1 MDTTALAQQLN
12 DQYGLSQLKEI
23 GTTEISTLLRATNTW
38 GTTVR
43 EVEVFRKEVPEP
55 DRDSVPQLEA
65 ALQSSAHPGSVTVTG
80 CGLTPDSQ
88 LFVLRDQVTGRSLE
102 SLIEGRAAWGNHFT
116 TEEATKLLQQIASAI
131 DQFNKANHSSF
142 LLRSINTERILI
154 QDGSNPA
161 ILTLVGPSIGA
172 GTASPDDNRRAFADV
187 IAKMTGTAI
196 DEDIFA
202 DAASCTEYLE
212 ALTRP
217 ASREPESTAPSKDSN
232 AAGFSVVGP
241 SEADTID
248 YAQHHENSNP
258 EEDTVVTDVAST
270 KEHADNGE
278 NVHHADSRN
287 TSNDSDDSPAR
298 VDDARPVQ
306 HYPSTDPS
314 MRAVEQDGTYAYSQQ
329 DYQGPPPGYQGYE
342 EPEKK
347 RKVWPWVLALVL
359 ILALIAGGVAVW
371 YFFFNK
377 EPWSDTDQQTV
388 DAFPGIVSENQGGSG
403 WQDLTCTSMEAE
415 AGQDSKI
422 RCADEALGVTITR
435 FPSEEAREDALPN
448 GDAVTLG
455 ADQCEVT
462 SYEIEGQEPPAF
474 IMAPEGDNSSYLIT
488 INGADAE
495 QKRLSMPIC

>member
-1 MDTTALAQQLN
+1 MDTTALGQQLN
-12 DQYGLSQLKEI
+12 DKYGLSQLVEI
-23 GTTEISTLLRATNTW
+23 DTTEVSTLLRATNTW

-43 EVEVFRKEVPEP
+43 DVEVFHQEVPES
-55 DRDSVPQLEA
+55 DRDSIPQLEA
-65 ALQSSAHPGSVTVTG
+65 ALQWSAHPGSVTVSG
-80 CGLTPDSQ
+80 CGLTADNQ
-88 LFVLRDQVTGRSLE
+88 LFVLREQVSGRSLQA
-102 SLIEGRAAWGNHFT
+102 LIDGRTKWGNHFT
-116 TEEATKLLQQIASAI
+116 TQEAAGLLHQIAGAI
-131 DQFNKANHSSF
+131 DQFNGANQSSF
-142 LLRSINTERILI
+142 LRRSINTERILI
-154 QDGSNPA
+154 QDGPNPA
-161 ILTLVGPSIGA
+161 ILTLVGPSVGV
-172 GTASPDDNRRAFADV
+172 GTASADDNRRAFADV
-187 IAKMTGTAI
+187 VAKMTDTPV
-196 DEDIFA
+196 DEDKLA
-202 DAASCTEYLE
+202 EASSCSAYLE

-217 ASREPESTAPSKDSN
+217 AAPAAPPAPPAPAPAEPTGQDPNATDLSGYPDADSN
-232 AAGFSVVGP
+232 AAGSSAMGLGAAGVSAAGAAGFAGS
-241 SEADTID
+241 
-248 YAQHHENSNP
+248 
-258 EEDTVVTDVAST
+258 
-270 KEHADNGE
+270 ADNAGQE
-278 NVHHADSRN
+278 PATAD
-287 TSNDSDDSPAR
+287 DDHPA
-298 VDDARPVQ
+298 Q

-388 DAFPGIVSENQGGSG
+388 DAFPGIVSENLGGSG

-435 FPSEEAREDALPN
+435 FPSEEDREDALPN